1 MTLDLPNGDVSV
13 EIYDDFSKP
22 GYSLSDYAERW
33 TAPYGLGE
41 MAVSDTRDFSGG
53 RLNLGAVPFQ
63 TAADVGV
70 NDHLKYM
77 AVSSRTFPVPEDGT
91 LVLSSDIRAST
102 PGTVP
107 DLVQLGIYGPAG
119 SWLDPANPPRPL
131 DSRAHLLQGQQ
142 AAAVMNVQDFCTGQL
157 FDWFIAS
164 DKAFALIERL
174 PTAVTGNV
182 GNPDCPDAT
191 EVGTDKMY
199 TQIIREVP
207 VSPDVW
213 HHVDIAL
220 TRGDG
225 ELSVDYYLDRQHIAH
240 VTNVG
245 IPLDKQG
252 VSFTGIYPSL
262 GEGELLADRLSS
274 VRFGHGLFS
283 LLDAFPF
290 QHPGAPELSV
300 SIPAQGPPDPDA
312 AGRARLFGQGA
323 SGSFDNFTTMTIPGS
338 AGPASPSEILTAAAE
353 GESG

>member
-1 MTLDLPNGDVSV
+1 MTLDLPDRDVSI
-13 EIYDDFSKP
+13 EIYDNFNKP
-22 GYSLSDYAERW
+22 GYSLTDYAELW
-33 TAPYGLGE
+33 ITPYGLGE

-53 RLNLGAVPFQ
+53 HLNLYAVPFQ
-63 TAADVGV
+63 TSSDAGV

-102 PGTVP
+102 QGTVP
-107 DLVQLGIYGPAG
+107 ELVQLGLYGPPG

-131 DSRAHLLQGQQ
+131 DYRAHLLQGQQ

-164 DKAFALIERL
+164 DTAFALIERL

-207 VSPDVW
+207 VSPEVW

-220 TRGDG
+220 TRADG
-225 ELSVDYYLDRQHIAH
+225 ELSVDYFLDRQEIAH

-252 VSFTGIYPSL
+252 VSFTGTYPSL
-262 GEGELLADRLSS
+262 GTGELLADRLDS

-290 QHPGAPELSV
+290 QHSGAPELSV
-300 SIPAQGPPDPDA
+300 SIPVHSPPDPTA
-312 AGRARLFGQGA
+312 AGRARLFGQGV
-323 SGSFDNFTTMTIPGS
+323 SGSFDNFTTVTISGGTG
-338 AGPASPSEILTAAAE
+338 AGSPSELLALLTDTE
-353 GESG
+353 